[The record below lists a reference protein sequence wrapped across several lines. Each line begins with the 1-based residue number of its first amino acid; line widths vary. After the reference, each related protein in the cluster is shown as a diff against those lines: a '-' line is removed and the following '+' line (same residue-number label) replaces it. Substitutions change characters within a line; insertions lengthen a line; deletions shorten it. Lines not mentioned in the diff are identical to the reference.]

1 MIPHRTTRVLGQ
13 LTRRVVTLVAL
24 LAITFFA
31 VEVLPGDAVVSS
43 LSQDASDAE
52 FAARRAALGLD
63 QPVLARFWHWIA
75 GVFSGDLGTTAR
87 GQHIADLV
95 LGRLPQTMLLGGTA
109 LVVTVLA
116 ALALGSL
123 CVLRPG
129 GRADRAIAG
138 TAMVALALPEFAVAT
153 ALVVVFAIWL
163 RVLPA
168 ATGTAATS
176 PVALVLPVIALAL
189 PQIGWNTRVVR
200 AAFGEQLGTP
210 HVDAAVLD
218 GLSRRRILTHY
229 LLPGAAPTIAA
240 AAATSVGMVLGG
252 AVTIEA
258 IFNFPGLGSVL
269 IDAVQHRD
277 APLVAAVVA
286 LTGALITVVLIGCDA
301 VRAWAGGGR

>member
-1 MIPHRTTRVLGQ
+1 MILRRTGRVLGQ
-13 LTRRVVTLVAL
+13 LARRAATLVVL

-31 VEVLPGDAVVSS
+31 IEVLPGDAVVSS

-52 FAARRAALGLD
+52 FAARRAELGLD
-63 QPVLARFWHWIA
+63 RPVLARFLHWIG
-75 GVFSGDLGTTAR
+75 GVVSGDLGTTAR
-87 GQHIADLV
+87 GQHVSDLV
-95 LGRLPQTMLLGGTA
+95 LARLPQTIVLGGAA

-116 ALALGSL
+116 ALALGAV

-129 GRADRAIAG
+129 GRVDRAIAG

-163 RVLPA
+163 RVFPA
-168 ATGTAATS
+168 ATGTGAMTPA
-176 PVALVLPVIALAL
+176 ALVLPVIALAL
-189 PQIGWNTRVVR
+189 PQTGWNTRVVR

-218 GLSRRRILTHY
+218 GLPRHRILTHY

-269 IDAVQHRD
+269 IDAIGHRD

-301 VRAWAGGGR
+301 IRAWASR